1 MIINNKPWL
10 DIFLTINGRDIVNE
24 IFDFGDAFISDI
36 LIPKNNDFWNDVFTS
51 WLYVMKNTENEM
63 YAKNNFLNVP
73 VWFNSN
79 IRINNNS
86 VFYKKWYQNGVKNVG
101 DFLSNEGNFLT
112 KNMFQQKF
120 NISRI
125 CIMQYNSIITAISSF
140 LKCMSLNKNVVE
152 SRYGPYLP
160 FYFENILLNEKCTKV
175 IYNCINKN
183 NIVPTSIYK
192 WNEELSPHGL
202 ENICIQDVF
211 KICFKITMDSSLQW
225 LQYRILHRI
234 LPVCYYLKKIKIK
247 TDDCCRFCGNEIE
260 TILHMFVM
268 CEKILPLWRNFSMH
282 IYTTTSNRVG
292 FNITNIILGE
302 TPLNV
307 NNKVINFI
315 ILCCKQY
322 IFSCLLQSRIPNMC
336 GLLSHL
342 RMKYYIERCVAI
354 HNSKLLIFD
363 NQWLLWKNIFEQN

>member
-1 MIINNKPWL
+1 
-10 DIFLTINGRDIVNE
+10 
-24 IFDFGDAFISDI
+24 
-36 LIPKNNDFWNDVFTS
+36 
-51 WLYVMKNTENEM
+51 
-63 YAKNNFLNVP
+63 
-73 VWFNSN
+73 
-79 IRINNNS
+79 
-86 VFYKKWYQNGVKNVG
+86 
-101 DFLSNEGNFLT
+101 
-112 KNMFQQKF
+112 
-120 NISRI
+120 
-125 CIMQYNSIITAISSF
+125 
-140 LKCMSLNKNVVE
+140 MSLNKNVVE
-152 SRYGPYLP
+152 SRCGPYLP

-202 ENICIQDVF
+202 DNTCIEDVL
-211 KICFKITMDSSLQW
+211 KICFKITMNSSLQW

-234 LPVCYYLKKIKIK
+234 LPVCYYLIKIKIK
-247 TDDCCRFCGNEIE
+247 NDDCCRFCGNEIE

-268 CEKILPLWRNFSMH
+268 CEKILPLYRNFSMH

-292 FNITNIILGE
+292 FNVTNIILGE

-322 IFSCLLQSRIPNMC
+322 IFSCLLQSRIPNIC

-363 NQWLLWKNIFEQN
+363 NHWSLWKNIFEQN